1 MPFSQSD
8 IDALKAAIATGTKRV
23 QFENRSVDYQDTSQM
38 LKALEVMES
47 EVSALT
53 STPVRQIRVY
63 ANKGT

>member
-23 QFENRSVDYQDTSQM
+23 QFENRLHEYQDTGDM
-38 LKALEVMES
+38 LKALAVMET
-47 EVSALT
+47 EVAT
-53 STPVRQIRVY
+53 TTTTPVRQIRVY

>member
-1 MPFSQSD
+1 MPFSQAD

-23 QFENRSVDYQDTSQM
+23 QFENRSVDYQDTGEM
-38 LKALEVMES
+38 LKALAVMES
-47 EVSALT
+47 EVTALT